1 MSFGTPEP
9 GVIVS
14 EGVVSGL
21 FVLAGAVLGAVL
33 TGSFAWY
40 QHRRSRRR
48 SELSIL
54 TTLPTRLIEIDSSV
68 AQVVEILVRGNRV
81 PAVYTLDA
89 RVVNTG
95 TEPVGCGDVKVALDG
110 DTRVLAV
117 DVARCPAGA
126 EERIGVAADAAEP
139 GFRLDF
145 DFLNPGEVILVR
157 SLLSARPAAVTP
169 TFRQRG
175 VNVRV
180 RSDEDPAIPGV
191 LGRAL
196 FEAIRST
203 WFLHL
208 LFLMLPP
215 YRSFLAEV
223 DREDG
228 AS

>member
-1 MSFGTPEP
+1 M
-9 GVIVS
+9 
-14 EGVVSGL
+14 
-21 FVLAGAVLGAVL
+21 
-33 TGSFAWY
+33 
-40 QHRRSRRR
+40 
-48 SELSIL
+48 
-54 TTLPTRLIEIDSSV
+54 
-68 AQVVEILVRGNRV
+68 
-81 PAVYTLDA
+81 
-89 RVVNTG
+89 
-95 TEPVGCGDVKVALDG
+95 GCGDVKVALDG